1 MRSLAF
7 DFRNDP
13 EVYNVQDQYM
23 FGPAFLVCPVT
34 EQLYTGDNA
43 AAKEKTRSVYLPKS
57 TKWYNFWTGET
68 INGGQTISVPAP
80 IDSMPLYVKAGSVIP
95 MGPLMEY
102 ATEKPADSIEL
113 RIYPGADGEFTFYED
128 ENDNYNYEKGMYATF
143 TIKWNDK
150 SRKLI
155 ISDTKGKFNGMLKNR
170 LFNVVLVKENH
181 GTDVEL
187 TSKIDKSVHYTGKMI
202 TVNL

>member
-1 MRSLAF
+1 M
-7 DFRNDP
+7 
-13 EVYNVQDQYM
+13 
-23 FGPAFLVCPVT
+23 GPAFLVSPVT

-43 AAKEKTRSVYLPKS
+43 AAKEKTRRVYLPKS

-80 IDSMPLYVKAGSVIP
+80 IDSMPLYVKAGSIIP

-150 SRKLI
+150 SRKLT

-170 LFNVVLVKENH
+170 IFNVVLVKENH

-202 TVNL
+202 SVNL